1 MNINFVVV
9 QIACCLCYLVYV
21 KHRNVLRCE
30 NDIFRRKVA
39 VRFVCPVVQTR
50 IKQSVQK
57 FF

>member
-9 QIACCLCYLVYV
+9 QIAFCLYNLVYV
-21 KHRNVLRCE
+21 KHRNVFRRE

-39 VRFVCPVVQTR
+39 VRFFCPVVQTR

-57 FF
+57 FI